1 MGGTKQGN
9 HLTITPPQSYAHR
22 KLQAFKATTKKIK
35 KLLHRSIFKL
45 HLFLDFRQKFS
56 YKLFVTFLDAE

>member
-22 KLQAFKATTKKIK
+22 KVQAFKATTKQLKR
-35 KLLHRSIFKL
+35 LLHRSIFKL
-45 HLFLDFRQKFS
+45 DLFLDSRQKFS
-56 YKLFVTFLDAE
+56 YKSLVTFLDAK